1 MVRLTRMREKFPGW
15 YPKKP
20 EQIAKLWDTAI
31 FVPDANV
38 LLHCLRHTTV
48 VRDELLRLFEA
59 LGDALWIPY
68 QVGLEFQRNRLDVE
82 FGALDAYDALIKD
95 QEANIDKARDR
106 LRQLRAH
113 PTIDVQKELA
123 ALDMFGTDFKG
134 RMEVA
139 RNAHPSAEI
148 DGVLEKLTTLLAPRI
163 GDKWP
168 SEKLVALKKE
178 GEDRYSKK
186 IPPGYKDQKKDAG
199 EYDKFG
205 DLIIWKDMIARAK
218 ADKRPVIF
226 ISDDAKED
234 WWWIHRGRRMGPRPE
249 LIEEFRA
256 EAKEDFHIYEFSQFL
271 RFAAERFPGIKP
283 NVSKVEESLLADEE
297 ARRRQD
303 DAAAALERDAT
314 LRALEDERDQIV
326 SALAGTP
333 GGMAAVPGDR
343 AAMRAR
349 LEELNRQIRAMSEEV
364 GLSIHHSEGEPD
376 SGARPA

>member
-1 MVRLTRMREKFPGW
+1 MREKLLGW

-59 LGDALWIPY
+59 VGDALWIPY

-82 FGALDAYDALIKD
+82 FGALDAYDTLIKD

-113 PTIDVQKELA
+113 PTIDVQKEFA
-123 ALDMFGTDFKG
+123 ALDMFLSDFKG
-134 RMEVA
+134 RMEAA
-139 RNAHPSAEI
+139 RRGHPSAEI
-148 DGVLEKLTTLLAPRI
+148 DGVLETLTKLLENRI

-168 SEKLVALKKE
+168 ADKLAALKKE

-186 IPPGYKDQKKDAG
+186 IPPGYKDQKKGAG

-205 DLIIWKDMIARAK
+205 DLIIWKDMIVKAK
-218 ADKRPVIF
+218 VDKRPVIF

-234 WWWIHRGRRMGPRPE
+234 WWWIHRGRKMGPRPE
-249 LIEEFRA
+249 LIEEFRT
-256 EAKEDFHIYEFSQFL
+256 ETGQDFHVYEFSQFL
-271 RFAAERFPGIKP
+271 RFAADRFPDIRP
-283 NVSKVEESLLADEE
+283 NVDKVEESILADEE

-303 DAAAALERDAT
+303 DAAAALERGAT

-326 SALAGTP
+326 SVLSGAP
-333 GGMAAVPGDR
+333 GGIGTVSGDR
-343 AAMRAR
+343 AGMRAR
-349 LEELNRQIRAMSEEV
+349 LEELNRQIRSITEEALQ
-364 GLSIHHSEGEPD
+364 GSQD
-376 SGARPA
+376 SDGDANTGGREKT

>member
-1 MVRLTRMREKFPGW
+1 MREKFPGW

-20 EQIAKLWDTAI
+20 EQIAKLWETAI

-48 VRDELLRLFEA
+48 VRDELLRLFGA

-68 QVGLEFQRNRLDVE
+68 QVGLEFQRNRLAVE

-95 QEANIDKARDR
+95 QEANMDKARER

-123 ALDMFGTDFKG
+123 ALDIFLSDFKG
-134 RMEVA
+134 RMESA
-139 RNAHPSAEI
+139 RGAHPSAEI
-148 DGVLEKLTTLLAPRI
+148 DGVLEKLTKLLENRI
-163 GDKWP
+163 GDKWAVDR
-168 SEKLVALKKE
+168 LATLKKE

-205 DLIIWKDMIARAK
+205 DLFIWKDMIAKAK

-234 WWWIHRGRRMGPRPE
+234 WWWIHRGRKMGPRPE

-256 EAKEDFHIYEFSQFL
+256 EAGQDFHIYEFSQFL
-271 RFAAERFPGIKP
+271 RFAAERHPDIKA
-283 NVSKVEESLLADEE
+283 NVAKVEESLLADEE

-303 DAAAALERDAT
+303 SAAAVLERDAS
-314 LRALEDERDQIV
+314 LRALEDERDHVV
-326 SALAGTP
+326 SALSGTP
-333 GGMAAVPGDR
+333 GGVANVPGDR
-343 AAMRAR
+343 ATLRAR
-349 LEELNRQIRAMSEEV
+349 LDELNKQIRSMSEEA
-364 GLSIHHSEGEPD
+364 GRGSNLLDGETELGQHST
-376 SGARPA
+376 

>member
-1 MVRLTRMREKFPGW
+1 MREIFPGW

-82 FGALDAYDALIKD
+82 FGALDTYDALIKD

-123 ALDMFGTDFKG
+123 ALDMFLSDFRG
-134 RMEVA
+134 RMEAA
-139 RNAHPSAEI
+139 RGAHPSAEI
-148 DGVLEKLTTLLAPRI
+148 DTVLEKLTKLFENRI

-168 SEKLVALKKE
+168 ADKLAGLKKE

-205 DLIIWKDMIARAK
+205 DLIIWRDMIGKAK
-218 ADKRPVIF
+218 ADNRPVIF

-234 WWWIHRGRRMGPRPE
+234 WWWIHRGRKMGPRPE
-249 LIEEFRA
+249 LIEEFRTDSGQ
-256 EAKEDFHIYEFSQFL
+256 DFHIYEFSQFL
-271 RFAAERFPGIKP
+271 RFAASRFPSIKP
-283 NVSKVEESLLADEE
+283 NVDKVEESILADEE

-303 DAAAALERDAT
+303 DAAAMLEHDTT

-326 SALAGTP
+326 SVLSGTP
-333 GGMAAVPGDR
+333 GGIGSVSDDR

-349 LEELNRQIRAMSEEV
+349 LDDLNRQIR
-364 GLSIHHSEGEPD
+364 SISKGAKQGSPD
-376 SGARPA
+376 IDSDLNAGGRHKT

>member
-1 MVRLTRMREKFPGW
+1 MREKFPGW

-48 VRDELLRLFEA
+48 VRDELLRLFGA

-82 FGALDAYDALIKD
+82 FGALDTYDALIKD
-95 QEANIDKARDR
+95 QEGNIDKARER

-113 PTIDVQKELA
+113 PTIDVQKEVA
-123 ALDMFGTDFKG
+123 ALDMFLSDFKG
-134 RMEVA
+134 RMEAA
-139 RNAHPSAEI
+139 RATHPSAQI
-148 DGVLEKLTTLLAPRI
+148 DGVLEELTKLLENRV
-163 GDKWP
+163 GDNWP
-168 SEKLVALKKE
+168 SDKLVTFKKE
-178 GEDRYSKK
+178 GEDRYAKK

-205 DLIIWKDMIARAK
+205 DLLIWKDMIAKAK

-234 WWWIHRGRRMGPRPE
+234 WWWIHRGRKMGPRPE
-249 LIEEFRA
+249 LIEEFHS
-256 EAKEDFHIYEFSQFL
+256 EAGQDFHIYEFSQFL
-271 RFAAERFPGIKP
+271 RFAAERFPDIKP
-283 NVSKVEESLLADEE
+283 NVAKVEESILADEE

-303 DAAAALERDAT
+303 DAAAALEHDAT

-326 SALAGTP
+326 SALSGTP
-333 GGMAAVPGDR
+333 GGIATVPGDR
-343 AAMRAR
+343 ATLRAR
-349 LEELNRQIRAMSEEV
+349 LEELNRQIRSMSE
-364 GLSIHHSEGEPD
+364 GSGRTGPPGSGEPD
-376 SGARPA
+376 AGSHSP

>member
-1 MVRLTRMREKFPGW
+1 MREKFPGW

-20 EQIAKLWDTAI
+20 EQIAKLWDTAL

-59 LGDALWIPY
+59 LGDALWIPH

-95 QEANIDKARDR
+95 QEANIEKARDR
-106 LRQLRAH
+106 LRQLRPH

-123 ALDMFGTDFKG
+123 ALDIFLSDFKG
-134 RMEVA
+134 RMEAA
-139 RNAHPSAEI
+139 RGAHPSAEI
-148 DGVLEKLTTLLAPRI
+148 DGVLEKLTKLLENRI

-168 SEKLVALKKE
+168 ADKLAALKKE

-205 DLIIWKDMIARAK
+205 DLIIWKDMIAKAK

-234 WWWIHRGRRMGPRPE
+234 WWWIHRGRKMGPRPE
-249 LIEEFRA
+249 LIEELRT
-256 EAKEDFHIYEFSQFL
+256 ESGQDFHIYEFSQFL
-271 RFAAERFPGIKP
+271 RFAADRFPSIKP
-283 NVSKVEESLLADEE
+283 NVAKVEESILADEQ

-303 DAAAALERDAT
+303 DAAAALERDTT

-326 SALAGTP
+326 SALSGTP
-333 GGMAAVPGDR
+333 GGIGTVSGDR
-343 AAMRAR
+343 AALRAR
-349 LEELNRQIRAMSEEV
+349 LDELNRQIRSMSEEAD
-364 GLSIHHSEGEPD
+364 GQD
-376 SGARPA
+376 SDGDPNASARHKR

>member
-1 MVRLTRMREKFPGW
+1 MREKYPGW
-15 YPKKP
+15 YPKRP
-20 EQIAKLWDTAI
+20 DSVAKLWDTAI

-59 LGDALWIPY
+59 IGDALWIPY

-95 QEANIDKARDR
+95 QEANIDKARER

-123 ALDMFGTDFKG
+123 ALDMFISDFTA
-134 RMEVA
+134 RMKAA
-139 RNAHPSAEI
+139 RDAHPSAEI
-148 DGVLEKLTTLLAPRI
+148 DGVLEKLTKLLENRV
-163 GDKWP
+163 GDKWSP
-168 SEKLVALKKE
+168 EKLVALKKE
-178 GEDRYSKK
+178 GDDRYSKK
-186 IPPGYKDQKKDAG
+186 VPPGYKDQKKDAG

-218 ADKRPVIF
+218 AEKRPVIF

-234 WWWIHRGRRMGPRPE
+234 WWWIHRGRKIGPRPE

-256 EAKEDFHIYEFSQFL
+256 EAGQDFHIYEFSQFL
-271 RFAAERFPGIKP
+271 RFAAERFPDIKP
-283 NVSKVEESLLADEE
+283 NVAKVEESILADEK

-303 DAAAALERDAT
+303 NAAVALERDAE
-314 LRALEDERDQIV
+314 LRGLEDERDQIV
-326 SALAGTP
+326 TALSGTP
-333 GGMAAVPGDR
+333 GGNVKISLAADR
-343 AAMRAR
+343 ATLRVR
-349 LEELNRQIRAMSEEV
+349 LDELDREIRSISEETGRIRPMEV
-364 GLSIHHSEGEPD
+364 QEDEPK
-376 SGARPA
+376 R

>member
-1 MVRLTRMREKFPGW
+1 MREKFPGW
-15 YPKKP
+15 YPRKP
-20 EQIAKLWDTAI
+20 EELAKLWDTAI

-48 VRDELLRLFEA
+48 VRNELLRLFEA

-82 FGALDAYDALIKD
+82 FGALDAYDALLKD
-95 QEANIDKARDR
+95 QEAIIERARDR

-123 ALDMFGTDFKG
+123 ALDMFLLDFKG
-134 RMEVA
+134 RMETA
-139 RNAHPSAEI
+139 RSAHPSAEI
-148 DGVLEKLTTLLAPRI
+148 DSVLEKLTKLLECRI
-163 GDKWP
+163 GGKWP
-168 SEKLVALKKE
+168 AEKLVALKKE

-205 DLIIWKDMIARAK
+205 DLLIWKDIIVKAK

-234 WWWIHRGRRMGPRPE
+234 WWWIHRGRKVGPRPE
-249 LIEEFRA
+249 LIEEFRG
-256 EAKEDFHIYEFSQFL
+256 EAGQDFHIYEFSQFL
-271 RFAAERFPGIKP
+271 RFAADRYPDIKS
-283 NVSKVEESLLADEE
+283 NVAKVEESLLADEE

-303 DAAAALERDAT
+303 DAVAALERDTT

-326 SALAGTP
+326 SALSGTP
-333 GGMAAVPGDR
+333 GSIAAVLGDR
-343 AAMRAR
+343 TTLRAR
-349 LEELNRQIRAMSEEV
+349 LEELNLQIRTMSADP
-364 GLSIHHSEGEPD
+364 GRGKLGSDGGPD
-376 SGARPA
+376 ESVRSP

>member
-1 MVRLTRMREKFPGW
+1 MREKFPGW

-20 EQIAKLWDTAI
+20 EQVAKLWETAI

-82 FGALDAYDALIKD
+82 FGALDAYDALIRD

-123 ALDMFGTDFKG
+123 ALDMFLSDFKG
-134 RMEVA
+134 RMGAA
-139 RNAHPSAEI
+139 RRAHPSAEI
-148 DGVLEKLTTLLAPRI
+148 DGVLEKLAALLENRI

-168 SEKLVALKKE
+168 ADKLTTLKKE

-205 DLIIWKDMIARAK
+205 DLIIWKDMIAKAK
-218 ADKRPVIF
+218 AGKRAVIF

-234 WWWIHRGRRMGPRPE
+234 WWWIHRGRKMGPRPE

-256 EAKEDFHIYEFSQFL
+256 EAGQDFHIYEFSQFL
-271 RFAAERFPGIKP
+271 RFAADRFPDIRS
-283 NVSKVEESLLADEE
+283 NVAKVEESLLADEE

-303 DAAAALERDAT
+303 DAAAALERG
-314 LRALEDERDQIV
+314 LKQRALEDERDQIV
-326 SALAGTP
+326 TALAGTP
-333 GGMAAVPGDR
+333 GGLAAVPGDR
-343 AAMRAR
+343 AALRAR
-349 LEELNRQIRAMSEEV
+349 LEELNKQIKSISEEA
-364 GLSIHHSEGEPD
+364 GQSSQHSDSAPD
-376 SGARPA
+376 PDGRSS

>member
-1 MVRLTRMREKFPGW
+1 MRERFPGW

-20 EQIAKLWDTAI
+20 EAIAKLWDTAI

-59 LGDALWIPY
+59 IGDALWIPY

-82 FGALDAYDALIKD
+82 FGALDAYDALLKD
-95 QEANIDKARDR
+95 QEAIIDKARDR

-123 ALDMFGTDFKG
+123 ALDMFLSDFRS
-134 RMEVA
+134 RMETA
-139 RNAHPSAEI
+139 RRAHPSAEI
-148 DGVLEKLTTLLAPRI
+148 DSVLEKLTNLFEHRT

-168 SEKLVALKKE
+168 VEKLVALKKE
-178 GEDRYSKK
+178 GEDRYARK

-205 DLIIWKDMIARAK
+205 DLLIWKDMIAKAK
-218 ADKRPVIF
+218 LEKRPVVF
-226 ISDDAKED
+226 ISDDVKED
-234 WWWIHRGRRMGPRPE
+234 WWWIHRGRKLGPRPE
-249 LIEEFRA
+249 LIEEFRR
-256 EAKEDFHIYEFSQFL
+256 EAGQDFHIYEFSQFL
-271 RFAAERFPGIKP
+271 RFAAERHPGIKP
-283 NVSKVEESLLADEE
+283 NVAKVEESLLADEE

-314 LRALEDERDQIV
+314 LRALEDDRDQIL
-326 SALAGTP
+326 SALSGTP
-333 GGMAAVPGDR
+333 GGIAAISGDR
-343 AAMRAR
+343 AV
-349 LEELNRQIRAMSEEV
+349 Q
-364 GLSIHHSEGEPD
+364 
-376 SGARPA
+376 

>member
-1 MVRLTRMREKFPGW
+1 MREKFPGW

-20 EQIAKLWDTAI
+20 DEIAKLWDTAI

-38 LLHCLRHTTV
+38 LLHCLRHATV
-48 VRDELLRLFEA
+48 VRDELLRLFET
-59 LGDALWIPY
+59 LGDAVWIPY

-82 FGALDAYDALIKD
+82 FGALDAYDTLIKD

-123 ALDMFGTDFKG
+123 ALDMFLSDFKG
-134 RMEVA
+134 RMEIA
-139 RNAHPSAEI
+139 RGAHPAVEI
-148 DGVLEKLTTLLAPRI
+148 DGVLEKLTKLLENRI

-168 SEKLVALKKE
+168 TEKLAALKKE

-205 DLIIWKDMIARAK
+205 DLLIWKDMIAKAK

-249 LIEEFRA
+249 LIEEFREQA
-256 EAKEDFHIYEFSQFL
+256 AQNFHIYDFGQFL
-271 RFAAERFPGIKP
+271 RFSAERYPEIKD
-283 NVSKVEESLLADEE
+283 NVAKVEESLLADEE
-297 ARRRQD
+297 ARRRQH
-303 DAAAALERDAT
+303 DAAAELEHSVT
-314 LRALEDERDQIV
+314 IRALEDERDQLV
-326 SALAGTP
+326 SALSGTP
-333 GGMAAVPGDR
+333 GGITNIPGDR
-343 AAMRAR
+343 VTLRAR
-349 LEELNRQIRAMSEEV
+349 LEEVNRRIRSMPEIALRSQLGGDEETDAQPRT
-364 GLSIHHSEGEPD
+364 S
-376 SGARPA
+376 